1 MSRIII
7 DSYIDR
13 LLECEDAD
21 KIKGI
26 YLDAR
31 KLKEDHIVK
40 LIINVCSGYELTG
53 LYREI
58 NEMEFEDNSDIL
70 VISTQKDDIE
80 GSYEKLFEVKNY

>member
-1 MSRIII
+1 MSRMII
-7 DSYIDR
+7 DGYIDR

-26 YLDAR
+26 YLDTR
-31 KLKEDHIVK
+31 KLKEENIVR

-70 VISTQKDDIE
+70 VISTQEENIK
-80 GSYEKLFEVKNY
+80 GSYEKMFEVKNY

>member
-1 MSRIII
+1 MSRMII

-26 YLDAR
+26 YLDTR
-31 KLKEDHIVK
+31 KLKEENIVK
-40 LIINVCSGYELTG
+40 LIINVCPGYELTG

-70 VISTQKDDIE
+70 VISTQEENIK
-80 GSYEKLFEVKNY
+80 GSYEKMFEVKNY